1 MRKDKLS
8 FNLIKYYYEQGIFD
22 KKKMCDLVNENIII
36 KKEFKEITGLIFWV
50 IYQEVIG
57 NTENL
62 YAVLE
67 RDRYNK

>member
-1 MRKDKLS
+1 MRKNKLD

-22 KKKMCDLVNENIII
+22 KKKMCDLVNKNIITT
-36 KKEFKEITGLIFWV
+36 KEFKEITGLIFWV